1 MRAAARALRIS
12 HSADF
17 AWTSRDRRPLV
28 SLSRNALRFYPTRK
42 LLSDCAHICGYA
54 AVLRARQCRRG
65 PDRSLHRSRVTRIW
79 RDFWSSLLI
88 AVAARRIAKKGQDA
102 PDRDR
107 PQLKQEIHS
116 AASARCSNGNPNRCQ
131 TSTKASA
138 SVSIKPS
145 S

>member
-1 MRAAARALRIS
+1 MRPSCGRVNAGEAPI
-12 HSADF
+12 D
-17 AWTSRDRRPLV
+17 
-28 SLSRNALRFYPTRK
+28 LSTEGG
-42 LLSDCAHICGYA
+42 LLE
-54 AVLRARQCRRG
+54 
-65 PDRSLHRSRVTRIW
+65 IW
-79 RDFWSSLLI
+79 HDFWSSLLI

-116 AASARCSNGNPNRCQ
+116 AASARCLNGSPNRCQ

>member
-12 HSADF
+12 HSNML
-17 AWTSRDRRPLV
+17 TSPGRVASAGHWRPSAV
-28 SLSRNALRFYPTRK
+28 MHYGFIRRK

-65 PDRSLHRSRVTRIW
+65 PDRSLHRRRVTRIW

-116 AASARCSNGNPNRCQ
+116 AATRVA
-131 TSTKASA
+131 
-138 SVSIKPS
+138 
-145 S
+145 

>member
-12 HSADF
+12 HSNML
-17 AWTSRDRRPLV
+17 TSPGRVASAGHWRPSAV
-28 SLSRNALRFYPTRK
+28 MHYGFIRRK
-42 LLSDCAHICGYA
+42 LLSDCAHICDGSVSRSSLVTAYA

-116 AASARCSNGNPNRCQ
+116 AATRVA
-131 TSTKASA
+131 
-138 SVSIKPS
+138 
-145 S
+145 